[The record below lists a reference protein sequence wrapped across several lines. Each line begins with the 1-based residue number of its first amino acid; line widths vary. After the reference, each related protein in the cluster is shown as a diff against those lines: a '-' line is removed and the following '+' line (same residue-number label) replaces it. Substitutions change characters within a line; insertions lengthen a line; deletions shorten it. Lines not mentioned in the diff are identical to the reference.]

1 MTMIV
6 ILMTVLWIKA
16 DWKMQLHAA
25 ATSICAS
32 PFLPGGRPEDL
43 WEVRA
48 GEGTDFGLEKLFPT
62 WLQMQILGGHVH
74 MWKSSHIWTL
84 YEHYELSI
92 GKFQW
97 DSMIL
102 VDPRWSSLI
111 LVATQLPVGRVGS
124 LGSRFQLQRGTAIV
138 ACVSYVVLLSEWPH
152 CRDNTLWHLCFI
164 HFIQTLKDFVLRLWR
179 LSISRLFEV
188 LQNKGLMYEGV
199 ISKGPQIRTRTIRT
213 IRTQKCTTLC
223 CCVCPCKT
231 AWLGWCEWQDGHA
244 LVTLPCEILCRACRA
259 AAMWLHWQ
267 CMFLLGGCP
276 EPSELIHQS
285 PNFAA
290 QIWQLVLRTFL
301 GQDVFQLRTVRG
313 THFHF
318 PSRWRFCQCICGSLI
333 FILTQSIS
341 LHFVSWLEKRSFKML
356 QDVLIKS

>member
-1 MTMIV
+1 MF
-6 ILMTVLWIKA
+6 
-16 DWKMQLHAA
+16 
-25 ATSICAS
+25 IC
-32 PFLPGGRPEDL
+32 GN
-43 WEVRA
+43 
-48 GEGTDFGLEKLFPT
+48 
-62 WLQMQILGGHVH
+62 H
-74 MWKSSHIWTL
+74 HI
-84 YEHYELSI
+84 YEHYMNIMNSVVSSNAIPWSSL
-92 GKFQW
+92 
-97 DSMIL
+97 IL

-111 LVATQLPVGRVGS
+111 VVATQLLPVGRVGS
-124 LGSRFQLQRGTAIV
+124 LGSRFQLQRGTAMV
-138 ACVSYVVLLSEWPH
+138 ACVSYVVLSEWPH
-152 CRDNTLWHLCFI
+152 CRATHCDTSVVTPFFHSFHSDIEGLCFTTVTA
-164 HFIQTLKDFVLRLWR
+164 F
-179 LSISRLFEV
+179 SRLFEV

-199 ISKGPQIRTRTIRT
+199 ISKGPQIRTIRT
-213 IRTQKCTTLC
+213 IRTQQCTTLC

-290 QIWQLVLRTFL
+290 QIRQLVLRTFL
-301 GQDVFQLRTVRG
+301 GQDVFQLRTLRG

-318 PSRWRFCQCICGSLI
+318 PSRWRFCRICVSLI

-341 LHFVSWLEKRSFKML
+341 LHFVSWLEKRCFKML